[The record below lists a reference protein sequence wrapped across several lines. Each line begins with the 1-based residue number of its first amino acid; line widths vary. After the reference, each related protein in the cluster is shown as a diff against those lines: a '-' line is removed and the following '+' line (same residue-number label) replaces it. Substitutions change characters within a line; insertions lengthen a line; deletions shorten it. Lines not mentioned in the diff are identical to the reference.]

1 MKDYERVS
9 VNEAIELTGKQSLST
24 LDYVEEVV
32 MAAAKR
38 QAAMFPTQSAS
49 FNLML
54 GALTAYEAG
63 RVAGI
68 RAERERRK
76 TGKHIYKRR
85 AERNAK
91 VAL

>member
-32 MAAAKR
+32 IAAAQR
-38 QAAMFPTQSAS
+38 QAAKFPTQSDS
-49 FNLML
+49 FNFMV
-54 GALTAYEAG
+54 GALTAWEAG

-68 RAERERRK
+68 RAERVRRNK
-76 TGKHIYKRR
+76 GKQTNIR
-85 AERNAK
+85 E
-91 VAL
+91 